1 MFPAK
6 MPLQT
11 CRNCEESSHDSLLL
25 RESTRRMYETALSI
39 STYTATVECTTTV
52 VHRAATNETPGL
64 RPTPSAPTSFGA
76 TTTEPTARTSPTP
89 SCQWPSP
96 SDTDSQTTWHT
107 GNGSTTSSYVEGPS
121 TTGTPGVPTYAARTQ
136 TADVQTRGRR
146 REISHG
152 TKSRS
157 CYS

>member
-1 MFPAK
+1 MAPIG
-6 MPLQT
+6 PTL
-11 CRNCEESSHDSLLL
+11 CLEEKLHI
-25 RESTRRMYETALSI
+25 RESVFSMFYRNFYS
-39 STYTATVECTTTV
+39 
-52 VHRAATNETPGL
+52 RAATNETPGL